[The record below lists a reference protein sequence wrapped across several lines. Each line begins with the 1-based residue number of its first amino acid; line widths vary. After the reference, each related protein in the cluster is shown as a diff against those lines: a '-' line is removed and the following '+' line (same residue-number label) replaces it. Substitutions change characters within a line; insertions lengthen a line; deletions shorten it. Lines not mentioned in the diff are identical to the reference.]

1 LFKNYCVYPLAFS
14 IARFNG
20 GFLIMRN
27 WRVCPGLAGFIFGTR
42 SSAAQLETTTNK
54 GLKVK
59 SFKINT
65 KNLQ

>member
-1 LFKNYCVYPLAFS
+1 
-14 IARFNG
+14 
-20 GFLIMRN
+20 MRN